1 MAARERYSLQWKKHH
16 DIGLIFASTFVQ
28 ARRHSLEYR
37 MRVGEDIL
45 IPGSPVVYPEL
56 GMDFNP
62 HSPISLVPICSA
74 ETTQLYALALYIRYI
89 DGCSEQGSNYSR
101 SIFGKNNLSTL
112 SHMN

>member
-1 MAARERYSLQWKKHH
+1 MEKAPWHWLDFQTVPLFKPEDTPW
-16 DIGLIFASTFVQ
+16 
-28 ARRHSLEYR
+28 EYR
-37 MRVGEDIL
+37 MRVGQDIL

-56 GMDFNP
+56 GMDFSP

-74 ETTQLYALALYIRYI
+74 QTTQLYALALYVRYI
-89 DGCSEQGSNYSR
+89 DGCSEQGSHYSR